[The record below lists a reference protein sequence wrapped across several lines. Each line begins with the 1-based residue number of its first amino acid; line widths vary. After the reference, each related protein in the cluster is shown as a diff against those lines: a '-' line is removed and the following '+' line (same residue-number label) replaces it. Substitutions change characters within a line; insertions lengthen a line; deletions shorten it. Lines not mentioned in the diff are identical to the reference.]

1 MAGERVTVVGAGL
14 IGLLVVSVLSQL
26 HLTTL
31 RAVDPLPTRRALAR
45 LMGATEAT
53 DPAALALAKGKGDG
67 EEEEQQQAD
76 TSIEVSG
83 VAAGLQTA
91 LDFTGYGGRVV
102 VGSWYGNHEKPA
114 ALRLGL
120 PFHRSH
126 LRVQCSQVSRI
137 STELQDRWS
146 KARRF
151 GVAWDLVRRLRP
163 SRALTTLAVPPQRV
177 AEAFEALD
185 QRAVETLAVLID
197 YRMPQR

>member
-1 MAGERVTVVGAGL
+1 MTVVGAGL

-45 LMGATEAT
+45 LVGATEAT
-53 DPAALALAKGKGDG
+53 DPSKLPTGD
-67 EEEEQQQAD
+67 EAQQAD

-91 LDFTGYGGRVV
+91 LDHTGYGGRVI
-102 VGSWYGNHEKPA
+102 VGSWYGNHDKPA
-114 ALRLGL
+114 TLRLGL

-151 GVAWDLVRRLRP
+151 GVAWELVRRLRP
-163 SRALTTLAVPPQRV
+163 SRALTTLAVPPERV
-177 AEAFEALD
+177 GEAFAALD
-185 QRAVETLAVLID
+185 QRAAETLAVLID
-197 YRMPQR
+197 YRERG